1 MDLEKPKRKR
11 GVILTPQGFKKILQK
26 RGELAQPN
34 TIEALSELT
43 GLSSR
48 TVAKVL
54 ERSQLVDKQTLESF
68 FRAFNLELDQSDY
81 FQPESSINEF
91 EQAILITCEDLRQ
104 APDVSIFYGRA
115 LELSQLEQWV
125 VTDSCRIVGLF
136 GIGGIGKTSLAAK
149 LAEQIKDKFE
159 YVIWRSLRNAPP
171 VTEILSSLIQFLSN
185 EQEIERDLPESVE
198 GRVTRLIHY
207 LHNLRCLLILDNAEA
222 ILQSGDTFS
231 TISNYCTGFYRSG
244 YEGYGEL
251 FRRVSETSHQ
261 SCLILTS
268 REKPEEFASF
278 EGEIFSRSLQITGL
292 KEVEALLIIEATGL
306 LGTEEEK
313 RKLIECYKGNP
324 LALKIVAT
332 SIQELFNGNIAEF
345 LSQGKTVFSGIR
357 NLLSRQ
363 FSRLS
368 DLEKQIVNWL
378 AINREPQTLSQLQED
393 ISLPNIQLQL
403 LEGLQSLLRRSLIEI
418 CSGDA
423 MYRVSTYT
431 LQPMVMEY
439 TTDQFVEQVCE
450 EIKTQKIELLK
461 RHALIK
467 AQGKDYIRDTQVRLI
482 LKPIIDNLLTI
493 YGTNK
498 NIENQL
504 ARILATLRET
514 LPLQP
519 GYTGGNI
526 FNLLRYIKADFRNYD
541 FSNLTIWQAD
551 LRDVELHGANFAHS
565 NLARSVFSET
575 LGSTAAVAIS
585 PCGQFLATGHVDGE
599 IRLWQATD
607 GQQVAFFQA
616 HSSWV
621 WSVAFNP
628 EGNILASGGAD
639 QTVKL
644 WDVRTFRCLNLQGHN
659 SGIWSVAFNP
669 QGTTIA
675 SASEDGTIKL
685 WDAITG
691 ECKETLQG
699 HTSGVHSIAFSPQGD
714 ILASG
719 GADQTVRFWDM
730 NAGKLKQILVGHT
743 KTVHSVSFSPD
754 GDTLVSGSSD
764 ALVRCWD
771 VSTGECYQ
779 ILQGHTN
786 SVHSVSFSLYQGTG
800 KMPVLLATGSA
811 DQTVRLWDVSTG
823 ACCKTLQGH
832 TDDVWSVAF
841 SPNMTLVSGSQD
853 GAVKFWDVLEGKCL
867 KTLQGHFSGVWTVAF
882 NPKSKILASGS
893 QDGALKLWD
902 ISEGKCCKVL
912 HGHTSWILSVAFSSD
927 GRLIVTGSADNTL
940 KLWDIWD
947 GKCRQTLYGH
957 ASGVWSVATSPD
969 GKTVASGSQDQTIK
983 LWDVSTLQCY
993 QTLQGHT
1000 GWVTCLIF
1008 SPDGRTLISSSA
1020 DGTVRLWNVST
1031 SVDERSLGTCFN
1043 ILIGH
1048 TDWIY
1053 SVALSPDALR
1063 LATGSEDKTLKVWDY
1078 NTGECIKTLQGH
1090 ARGVRSV
1097 AFSPDGKTLASCS
1110 EDQTLQIWDVST
1122 GKCLNTL
1129 YGHTKPIWSVTFI
1142 QGDQVTGDIL
1152 ASGSEDETIKLW
1164 NVTTR
1169 ECIKTLRTSRPYDG
1183 MNITGVTGL
1192 TEATIATL
1200 KALGAVLDDL

>member
-1 MDLEKPKRKR
+1 MDLEKPRRKR
-11 GVILTPQGFKKILQK
+11 GVILTPQGFEKILQA
-26 RGELAQPN
+26 RGELVVQAN

-54 ERSQLVDKQTLESF
+54 ERSQLVDKQTLECF
-68 FRAFNLELDQSDY
+68 FRAFSLKLSQSDY
-81 FQPESSINEF
+81 FQPEYNINEF
-91 EQAILITCEDLRQ
+91 EQAVPITREDLRQ
-104 APDVSIFYGRA
+104 APDVSVFYGRA
-115 LELSQLEQWV
+115 QELSQLEQWV
-125 VTDSCRIVGLF
+125 VTDGCRMVGLF

-185 EQEIERDLPESVE
+185 EQEIETDLPDIE
-198 GRVTRLIHY
+198 GITRLIDY
-207 LHNLRCLLILDNAEA
+207 LRNSRCLLILDNAEA

-231 TISNYCTGFYRSG
+231 TMNNYCAGYYRSG

-251 FRRVSETSHQ
+251 FRQVSEASHQ

-268 REKPEEFASF
+268 REKPEEFALF
-278 EGEIFSRSLQITGL
+278 GGEILSRSLQITGL
-292 KEVEALLIIEATGL
+292 KEVEALLIIEAIGL
-306 LGTEEEK
+306 YGTKDEK
-313 RKLIECYKGNP
+313 IKLIDCYNGNP

-357 NLLSRQ
+357 NLLARQ

-368 DLEKQIVNWL
+368 DLEKQILNWL
-378 AINREPQTLSQLQED
+378 AINREAQTLSQLQED
-393 ISLPNIQLQL
+393 ICLANIQLQL
-403 LEGLQSLLRRSLIEI
+403 LEGLQSLFRRSLIETSRDRI
-418 CSGDA
+418 NS
-423 MYRVSTYT
+423 VSTYA
-431 LQPMVMEY
+431 LQPVVMEY

-450 EIKTQKIELLK
+450 EIKAQKIELIK
-461 RHALIK
+461 RYALIK
-467 AQGKDYIRDTQVRLI
+467 AQGKDYIRDTQIRLI
-482 LKPIIDNLLTI
+482 LKPIVDNLLTI

-498 NIENQL
+498 NIESQL
-504 ARILATLRET
+504 ARILTTLRET

-526 FNLLRYIKADFRNYD
+526 FNLLRYIKADFRGYD

-551 LRDVELHGANFAHS
+551 LRDIELHGANFAYS

-585 PCGQFLATGHVDGE
+585 PCGQYLATGHADGE

-607 GQQVAFFQA
+607 GQQLAVIQA
-616 HSSWV
+616 HSAWV
-621 WSVAFNP
+621 WSVAFSP
-628 EGNILASGGAD
+628 QGNILVSGGAD

-644 WDVRTFRCLNLQGHN
+644 WDVRTLRCLKTLQAHN

-685 WDAITG
+685 WDATTG
-691 ECKETLQG
+691 ECTGTLQG
-699 HTSGVHSIAFSPQGD
+699 HTSGVHSVAFCPQGN

-719 GADQTVRFWDM
+719 GADQTVRCWDV
-730 NAGKLKQILVGHT
+730 NAAKCVQVLLGHT

-764 ALVRCWD
+764 AGVRCWD
-771 VSTGECYQ
+771 VNTGECYQ

-786 SVHSVSFSLYQGTG
+786 SVHSVSFSPSDGTG

-823 ACCKTLQGH
+823 ARIKTLQGH

-841 SPNMTLVSGSQD
+841 SPQGITLVSGSQD

-882 NPKSKILASGS
+882 SPENKILASGS

-902 ISEGKCCKVL
+902 ISSGKCCKIL
-912 HGHTSWILSVAFSSD
+912 HGHTSWILSVAFTGD

-940 KLWDIWD
+940 KLWDIWE
-947 GKCRQTLYGH
+947 GKCCQTLYGH
-957 ASGVWSVATSPD
+957 GSGVWSVATSPD
-969 GKTVASGSQDQTIK
+969 GKTIASGSQDQTIK
-983 LWDVSTLQCY
+983 LWDVSTGQCY
-993 QTLQGHT
+993 QTLQEHT
-1000 GWVTCLIF
+1000 GWITCLIF
-1008 SPDGRTLISSSA
+1008 SPDGRTLISSGA
-1020 DGTVRLWNVST
+1020 DGTVRLWDVST
-1031 SVDERSLGTCFN
+1031 GSVSGTCFN
-1043 ILIGH
+1043 ILKGH

-1053 SVALSPDALR
+1053 SVVLSKDARL
-1063 LATGSEDKTLKVWDY
+1063 LATGSEDKTVKVWDY
-1078 NTGECIKTLQGH
+1078 STGECIQTLQGH
-1090 ARGVRSV
+1090 KRGVRSV

-1110 EDQTLQIWDVST
+1110 EDQTVQIWDVST
-1122 GKCLNTL
+1122 GKCINTL
-1129 YGHTKPIWSVTFI
+1129 HGHTKPILSVTFI
-1142 QGDQVTGDIL
+1142 HDEVAGNIL

-1164 NVTTR
+1164 NLTTS
-1169 ECIKTLRTSRPYDG
+1169 ECIKTLRTSRPYED